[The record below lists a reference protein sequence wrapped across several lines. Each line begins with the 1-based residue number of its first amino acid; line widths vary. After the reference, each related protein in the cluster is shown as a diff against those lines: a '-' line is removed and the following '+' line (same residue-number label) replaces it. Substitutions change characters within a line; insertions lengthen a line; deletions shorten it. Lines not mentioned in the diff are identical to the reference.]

1 MICAGPTG
9 NVVLGAGMKHL
20 RPAVL
25 WPLPALLHTGR
36 IVFATPTIW
45 IGIGL
50 LIAFFVSYM
59 LALSWAD
66 FSFVR
71 AIACLAYLV
80 VAFLSVFV
88 LKEHIPPLRW
98 AGIGVICL
106 GVFIVSRTAPKTTP
120 RKALEPAGRA

>member
-9 NVVLGAGMKHL
+9 NVVLGAGMKRL
-20 RPAVL
+20 GPVAL
-25 WPLPALLHTGR
+25 WPLPALLHNGVT
-36 IVFATPTIW
+36 VFTSPTIW

-71 AIACLAYLV
+71 AVACLAYAV

-98 AGIGVICL
+98 AGIAVIGL
-106 GVFIVSRTAPKTTP
+106 GVFVVSRTAPKTTP
-120 RKALEPAGRA
+120 RKPLESAARA